1 MSDAPHCDWK
11 EDEDGN
17 WDTSCERCM
26 VFEYAPPHEQGYNFC
41 HHCGK
46 LIHFIKFTFIEE
58 DEEL

>member
-58 DEEL
+58 QP